1 MSAELPPTA
10 PVSWKPSRKA
20 VAGFLTAGLTATGS
34 IVALSGTHSLSVGTG
49 VLAILGPLV
58 PAVTFYLVPPPG

>member
-1 MSAELPPTA
+1 MSVSPSA

-20 VAGFLTAGLTATGS
+20 VAGFLTAGLAAVGG
-34 IVALSGTHSLSVGTG
+34 IVTLSGTHSLSVGAG
-49 VLAILGPLV
+49 LMAVLGPMV

>member
-1 MSAELPPTA
+1 MSAELPPP

-34 IVALSGTHSLSVGTG
+34 VVALSGTHSLSVGTG

-58 PAVTFYLVPPPG
+58 PALTFYLVPPPG